1 MLYAKPTFMSESVQ
15 RLTRTSCL
23 LLLALSLAACS
34 IDVSE
39 RPPTTQTPIVTPPLH
54 KITPTVQVMPA
65 TAAPA
70 ANDPATLPAT
80 SPTASPEASPH
91 LSGRLIFVQSPDD
104 LAQLDLRSS
113 QTSLLFHTPHNAWL
127 AAAAVSPD
135 GNQIVLAYAPPL
147 NDPSQQFGYTDLYI
161 LPADGSG
168 VPQVL
173 LQRTDPQEG
182 FAFPQWSADGRYI
195 YYAHE
200 IPDTTGRLRYIH
212 YNYTIERV
220 AYPTGRPQKLL
231 ENAIWPRLSPDGKRL
246 AYVSFNQQTGENNL
260 YVANVDGTH
269 ARPAVPAGTFYAV
282 DAPLFSRDSQVLIF
296 SAVGGPASSQRESD
310 QFISTA
316 RPNVM
321 KHDIPSDWWRV
332 DLATGK
338 IKSLTHISDTGLYGD
353 FSPDGQHIAFVA
365 ATGLYLMNPDG
376 SNLTQIM
383 NFGPEGTVSW
393 IP

>member
-1 MLYAKPTFMSESVQ
+1 
-15 RLTRTSCL
+15 
-23 LLLALSLAACS
+23 
-34 IDVSE
+34 
-39 RPPTTQTPIVTPPLH
+39 
-54 KITPTVQVMPA
+54 
-65 TAAPA
+65 
-70 ANDPATLPAT
+70 
-80 SPTASPEASPH
+80 
-91 LSGRLIFVQSPDD
+91 LIFVQSPDD

-212 YNYTIERV
+212 YKYTIERV

-231 ENAIWPRLSPDGKRL
+231 ENAIWPRLSPDGKKL

-269 ARPAVPAGTFYAV
+269 ARPIVPAGTFYAV
-282 DAPLFSRDSQVLIF
+282 DAPLFSRDSQVVFF
-296 SAVGGPASSQRESD
+296 SAVGGPASSQRESN

-321 KHDIPSDWWRV
+321 KHSIPSDWWRV

-338 IKSLTHISDTGLYGD
+338 IKSLTRIGDTGLYGD

-383 NFGPEGTVSW
+383 NYGPEGTVSW